1 MTAVV
6 VQLRGDQFST
16 ITTLLSAGFESYD
29 QLAEF
34 TKTRVGL
41 RLNNVTSEREGL
53 DVAAFRIV
61 RDAESQGYLALL
73 LAMLAKQF
81 PNSKPLNDLIED
93 YQINVDD
100 FEPLRA
106 QRFDEITGAA
116 ADVSAA
122 IFHMKDVADA
132 LRKSRDTNVQT
143 KAARI
148 VELEAASRTSGTAA
162 AAAAREC
169 AALQDDV
176 LAVLTGN
183 DVALDRQVAA
193 FRTVVEDIA
202 STLVGAKALAQQR
215 PVDVE
220 AAKAMLAKL
229 AEERRAGPAA
239 VEVQAVARQVRR
251 LTIGALATLSI
262 GGLLAF
268 AFNFGSLQ
276 NNMCAMSFGYPGLSD
291 ACGSLGLGERPSREE
306 RLAWAALP
314 PGKCEPLRSF
324 VSRFP
329 GGAYRSQ
336 AADLIA
342 AATRSTSESWQPTE
356 RKLPQ
361 TVQVSDTAGL
371 SRKAARAAALSEG
384 NKEAKKLCGGFAAGT
399 IFRLRTAVS
408 HPDEWDCPSKDGSAT
423 CGFSGSAVC
432 SLEMSVVTETESC
445 GRAP

>member
-6 VQLRGDQFST
+6 VTLRGDQFST
-16 ITTLLSAGFESYD
+16 VTTLLSAGFESYD
-29 QLAEF
+29 HLAEF
-34 TKTRVGL
+34 TKTRIGL
-41 RLNNVTSEREGL
+41 RLNNVTTDREGL
-53 DVAAFRIV
+53 EVAAFRIV
-61 RDAESQGYLALL
+61 QDAESHGYLALL

-81 PNSKPLNDLIED
+81 PNSKPLNDLIEE
-93 YQINVDD
+93 YQINLDD
-100 FEPLRA
+100 FQPLRA

-116 ADVSAA
+116 AGVSAA
-122 IFHMKDVADA
+122 TFHMKDVADA
-132 LRKSRDTNVQT
+132 LRKSRDTDVKT

-148 VELEAASRTSGTAA
+148 VELEATARTSGTTA

-169 AALQDDV
+169 ATLQDEV
-176 LAVLTGN
+176 LSALTGS
-183 DVALDRQVAA
+183 DTELARQVAA
-193 FRTVVEDIA
+193 YRTVVEDIA
-202 STLVGAKALAQQR
+202 STLAGAKALAQHR
-215 PVDVE
+215 PVDIE

-239 VEVQAVARQVRR
+239 VEVQAVARSVRR
-251 LTIGALATLSI
+251 LTIGALTTLAI

-276 NNMCAMSFGYPGLSD
+276 NNICAMSFAYPGLSD

-329 GGAYRSQ
+329 DGAYRSQ

-342 AATRSTSESWQPTE
+342 AATRSTIESWQPTE

-371 SRKAARAAALSEG
+371 SQSAARAAAISEG
-384 NKEAKKLCGGFAAGT
+384 NKEAKTLCSGFAAGT
-399 IFRLRTAVS
+399 TFRLRSAVS
-408 HPDEWDCPSKDGSAT
+408 QPDEWECPSKDGSAT

-432 SLEMSVVTETESC
+432 SLEMRVVTDTESC
-445 GRAP
+445 GRTP